1 MSEAASVFKLK
12 KPMELIWFEVHSLS
26 GIHSINTAKHPK
38 VSGVLKGKRGPLWC
52 AHMGSC
58 VSVRGCPAW
67 VG

>member
-1 MSEAASVFKLK
+1 MPEAASIFKLK
-12 KPMELIWFEVHSLS
+12 KPMELIWFEVQSLS

-52 AHMGSC
+52 SDMGSC
-58 VSVRGCPAW
+58 VSVRGCLAR